1 MFERFFVHFGIVIFP
16 LLFYQ
21 LWAFRK
27 SFDRLPYATPI
38 IGVYGGLSAV
48 LSEMYPLHIFGMAED
63 MELIPIILAF
73 LYGKRNAGLVSV
85 AIIAA
90 YRLHAGHSGALLAMI
105 SILAYSV
112 PPLLVSKRF
121 DGYSSARRLLVSVG
135 LALIATLIQLLFVFV
150 YFDTQAPNHGWG
162 LLQPYIHTLVP
173 AAVVQTLLM
182 LPAVFVLDNIVEAG
196 RVHLQLVESQK
207 SLRESEERYR
217 SLVEYNPEGICAID
231 QQGQILF
238 ANKAY
243 EEITGYSTEELVG
256 LNRLKVWFAED
267 EELAQG
273 ISRRALNGEV
283 LSNMDVHLRHRQG
296 DRVPV
301 RLTIVPLIVSGE
313 PNGYYA
319 VVTDLRPIRRA
330 EEMMQK
336 LDKLST
342 VGELAAGVAHEI
354 RNPLT
359 SLKGFLK
366 LLKTHDP
373 TTKRYVS
380 IMEHEMNRLDL
391 VSGQML
397 VLAKPQVETK
407 KRMDVSTVVREVI
420 EIMRLQALLASITIE
435 DAVTIQSAFVIADAN
450 QLKQVLI
457 NVTKNA
463 LEATGAGGTITIGL
477 ERQGPVMVM
486 LVRDTGRGMPAD
498 MVKRLGEPF
507 YTTKS
512 SGTGLGLMV
521 CHRIIE
527 QHGGDIRY
535 ESQEGV
541 GTTVT
546 IGLPDADVIH
556 VEAHARS
563 VKLSSSM

>member
-1 MFERFFVHFGIVIFP
+1 MFDRFFVHFGIVIFP

-38 IGVYGGLSAV
+38 VGLYGGLSAV

-63 MELIPIILAF
+63 MKLIPIILAF
-73 LYGKRNAGLVSV
+73 LYGKRNAGLISV
-85 AIIAA
+85 AIVAA
-90 YRLHAGHSGALLAMI
+90 YRLHAGHSGVLLAVI

-135 LALIATLIQLLFVFV
+135 LALSATLIQLLFVFV
-150 YFDTQAPNHGWG
+150 YFDTQAPNHGWA
-162 LLQPYIHTLVP
+162 LLQPYIQTLVP

-231 QQGQILF
+231 RQGQILF
-238 ANKAY
+238 VNKAY

-296 DRVPV
+296 DRIPV

-420 EIMRLQALLASITIE
+420 EIMRLQALLASISIE

-477 ERQGPVMVM
+477 ERQGPVLVMV
-486 LVRDTGRGMPAD
+486 VRDTGRGMPAD